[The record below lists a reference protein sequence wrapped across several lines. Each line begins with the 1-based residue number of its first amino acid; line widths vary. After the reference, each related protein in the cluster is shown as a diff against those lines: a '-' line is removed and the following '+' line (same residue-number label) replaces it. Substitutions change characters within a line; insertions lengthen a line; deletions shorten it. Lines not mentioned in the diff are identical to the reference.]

1 MHEAGEFEREG
12 LKIDQD
18 RVLTYSQLRCP
29 LDCRYCFVDDM
40 NFNQQKHVSYLSE
53 KQQELIEEL
62 PENVNLIMLGC
73 DTEFFQ
79 SKRGALA
86 VLERLARQNRDI
98 SVITKLSLNRE
109 YISQLKEIDEK
120 LRSHN
125 NFLTFSISIPC
136 WESAKVWEPKAPDP
150 QSRAQTLKTAHQS
163 GIQTLLALRPL
174 LPTIPD
180 EELKEIIDQTAEY
193 TDGYYS
199 GPLYLKELDEELV
212 PVSVRP
218 DLFIEHLQPHWMPDG
233 NMFYKI
239 EKSGQ
244 MDVLRGIVSSHEKV
258 LFEGAAEAI
267 EYLKQEK
274 K

>member
-12 LKIDQD
+12 LKIDKD
-18 RVLTYSQLRCP
+18 RVLTYSQLSCP
-29 LDCRYCFVDDM
+29 LDCRYCFVDDL

-53 KQQELIEEL
+53 RQQELIDEL

-79 SKRGALA
+79 SRKGALA
-86 VLERLARQNRDI
+86 VLEKLARQNRDV
-98 SVITKLSLNRE
+98 SVITKLSLNQE
-109 YISQLKEIDEK
+109 FILQLREIDEK
-120 LRSHN
+120 LKSHD
-125 NFLTFSISIPC
+125 NFLTFSTSIPC

-150 QSRAQTLKTAHQS
+150 QSRTRTLKLVNQS
-163 GIQTLLALRPL
+163 GIRTLLALRPL

-180 EELKEIIDQTAEY
+180 EELREVIDRTVQY

-199 GPLYLKELDEELV
+199 GPLYLKELDEELI
-212 PVSVRP
+212 PANIRP
-218 DLFIEHLQPHWMPDG
+218 DLIIEHLQPHWMPEG

-244 MDVLRGIVSSHEKV
+244 MEVLKNIVNSHGKE
-258 LFEGAAEAI
+258 FYEGAAEAI
-267 EYLKQEK
+267 EHLKQTK